1 MREKVSVR
9 PLEDGGFAVEFN
21 ETGAE
26 IEVQWAQTPEEAVRD
41 AAERRYPPGDH
52 LQGGVTVSASP
63 QRELRRGLL
72 LDTNSLIEARREVN
86 CLLGDAR
93 FKRNQ
98 VRAMHADGDASETE
112 LAVADAEWAM
122 AYAAINRLDDLI
134 EQAEAEAKAAGD
146 NLRNAVAAREDVE
159 AAIAR
164 SRGEEVTRW

>member
-1 MREKVSVR
+1 M
-9 PLEDGGFAVEFN
+9 
-21 ETGAE
+21 
-26 IEVQWAQTPEEAVRD
+26 
-41 AAERRYPPGDH
+41 
-52 LQGGVTVSASP
+52 SASP
-63 QRELRRGLL
+63 QRGSRRGLL

-93 FKRNQ
+93 FKYEQ

-134 EQAEAEAKAAGD
+134 SQAEAEAKAAGD
-146 NLRNAVAAREDVE
+146 NLRNAVASREAVE